1 MDLMASESAPTPP
14 LPSCSFCTHSWDCW
28 QGQEPCPGS
37 LGFFLEGCC
46 FVLGEGEGKG
56 GARSICE
63 SPASSAYHPSS
74 LLPGCTHMFTEHLL
88 SIWLWNDSN
97 RQNRCG
103 LCHGSDGGGRKS
115 LRQCGLY
122 IRLSSSEIR
131 AWLCAWQSERAW
143 SRCSEA
149 WPVACGCHTQQSEAR
164 RLQAQDPCV
173 LHKEFKTDQAT

>member
-1 MDLMASESAPTPP
+1 M
-14 LPSCSFCTHSWDCW
+14 SW
-28 QGQEPCPGS
+28 E
-37 LGFFLEGCC
+37 
-46 FVLGEGEGKG
+46 KG
-56 GARSICE
+56 RAKE
-63 SPASSAYHPSS
+63 EPASSVSPPPLLHTHPSS

-88 SIWLWNDSN
+88 SIWLWSDSN
-97 RQNRCG
+97 RQIRCG

-115 LRQCGLY
+115 LRLCGLY
-122 IRLSSSEIR
+122 IRLSASEVR

-164 RLQAQDPCV
+164 RLQVQDPCV